1 MLVEFEDLPS
11 IIEKLQMACSYLF
24 WTDEDTDNNKKELQ
38 LFIIKAAQFGK
49 NFLTKGK
56 EEFNYDKFN
65 ERCKEIRIV
74 NQLRN
79 DKNYPLYIT
88 YREYAELMP
97 RDVISIM
104 LKYKN
109 FRVAAEISEFL
120 GYSTD
125 KVKYKY
131 MIEKMKSINRRV
143 QKYRFA
149 EEKTKE
155 NETEEEQIYKDFF
168 EDLEKIPDVSYVNL
182 AKKAIKLRNEKLS
195 MKLLEQEKSALTK
208 IPQLLELNKITHSLD
223 ICFKTYDFN

>member
-1 MLVEFEDLPS
+1 MLAIQGTLFSRCISEVDGLRCLTNDGVFFISKVPKEFFELCYTFSKSDLKKYIQIYNKHRFSLRYDTQLEIKNIGNLPE
-11 IIEKLQMACSYLF
+11 IIEQLQNACSYIF
-24 WTDEDTDNNKKELQ
+24 WTEEENDNIKKDLQ

-97 RDVISIM
+97 RDIISIM

-125 KVKYKY
+125 KVK
-131 MIEKMKSINRRV
+131 
-143 QKYRFA
+143 
-149 EEKTKE
+149 
-155 NETEEEQIYKDFF
+155 
-168 EDLEKIPDVSYVNL
+168 
-182 AKKAIKLRNEKLS
+182 
-195 MKLLEQEKSALTK
+195 
-208 IPQLLELNKITHSLD
+208 
-223 ICFKTYDFN
+223 